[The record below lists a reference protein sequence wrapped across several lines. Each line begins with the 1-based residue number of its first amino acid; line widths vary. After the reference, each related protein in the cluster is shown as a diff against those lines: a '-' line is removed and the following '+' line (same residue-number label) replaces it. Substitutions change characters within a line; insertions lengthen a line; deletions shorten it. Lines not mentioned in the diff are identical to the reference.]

1 MAAVNP
7 GWYFDDLLSD
17 SIKPVYFIAYSFACH
32 TVVGDTMYSTNYIG
46 YNGTHN
52 GYAVNYDIVTTTWD
66 SSYTTSI
73 LGLPNSVSFDSSGV
87 KNVEWSATGWQ
98 TGTTGFWLALDD
110 SANTSVAD
118 TNNADTLFYSTDTTD
133 VFTWLTGLWNT
144 GGYAHYLLVVT
155 DGINYLAKYDS
166 VLTPADT
173 TGPST
178 EQMIPSYY
186 TSGDSTKLYVA
197 QNVGGPTANW
207 ADVDSVFVDV
217 FSQAGEF
224 LSDPAIGD
232 GDILSNVTYT
242 DLENDSVMVYTAEMS
257 DSIFGWNIY
266 IKDSLGNETSFWD
279 GNGGDDLSIVI
290 GDQLAPAA
298 GTLAY
303 FNFVPPYNDSLSIDS
318 SLTADALNL
327 VVSAR
332 KSAKDSWTV
341 ISYLSNQ
348 AVDSSFSL
356 SGILSYVG
364 TDTQFVKLEWYDEV
378 ENTSTAVLDTILP
391 TGTPNSYVYLGLY
404 DSTHT
409 VLDSF
414 KILINDSAVAATAD
428 VFVISAADTVTG
440 IDNDTLMANL
450 PDTLVTHQADTTYI
464 WNKIIFTS
472 GEAPDTS
479 DMATYPARSG
489 TTDDEAAPNL
499 RGSFAMTY
507 TLTDSFT
514 FTPTTLVSDSPD
526 VAYILVVVT
535 EEDGDSLYFIQ
546 YNDTASTYIINFTN
560 DPANYSWSNDTLFS
574 YAEAVDDSG
583 NVSAQI
589 KDTLVIEWDWIKA
602 ICDTARNTLT
612 WVRVYRNTDD
622 STLTSPID
630 SLYQLSIE
638 DIDTTTYAADSI
650 RIAIPEALRYAYFN
664 TKGMFSGNWSESFDA
679 WEYFEEVNA
688 ATNFTVTAAGDSDTT
703 TVAATKFGADF
714 IADTARI
721 QYATAGAYP
730 TSRTNGT
737 NVWAGNPSTDSTQI
751 NNDNF
756 VLNVTDGDTVW
767 ARMYVGHKANDHW
780 NVTTKSD
787 TAKFPELSPPAAGDC
802 TFAWHCESNA
812 TITNE
817 TPAGYSAGDVV
828 PTMNSG
834 AVITSAQ
841 FNDGDSSVSIP
852 TASDRVLFT
861 ITSEDIASQDSGTV
875 QFDIR
880 MDDLATSLEYC
891 VLFYVDADNYLKL
904 VGNSSNADELRLT
917 WEGNNTAIN
926 LNTLTADIQVD
937 TWYTCTIKWRQGS
950 VDPSLSININGYTLT
965 STTDLTALT
974 SDPAELWF
982 GQQAGT
988 AHPYWIDN
996 IKVWK
1001 YWRP

>member
-1 MAAVNP
+1 MVIRIVLILLFPILCFAQWGTWSHWQKSDIVGPTAPTVVLARNDADSLDVTNDFNGAA
-7 GWYFDDLLSD
+7 DID
-17 SIKPVYFIAYSFACH
+17 SIFVRKGTSYPASKTAGDSVY
-32 TVVGDTMYSTNYIG
+32 
-46 YNGTHN
+46 
-52 GYAVNYDIVTTTWD
+52 
-66 SSYTTSI
+66 
-73 LGLPNSVSFDSSGV
+73 SG
-87 KNVEWSATGWQ
+87 
-98 TGTTGFWLALDD
+98 
-110 SANTSVAD
+110 
-118 TNNADTLFYSTDTTD
+118 TDTTVANSLVFAHGLSSIATVYLRTFVQD
-133 VFTWLTGLWNT
+133 VTENISYGS
-144 GGYAHYLLVVT
+144 ASLLVDEWVQT
-155 DGINYLAKYDS
+155 SPTLAS
-166 VLTPADT
+166 DT
-173 TGPST
+173 TGEDSVGLLADTYDPDT
-178 EQMIPSYY
+178 
-186 TSGDSTKLYVA
+186 DSTFAYATLTPDA
-197 QNVGGPTANW
+197 TP
-207 ADVDSVFVDV
+207 S
-217 FSQAGEF
+217 
-224 LSDPAIGD
+224 
-232 GDILSNVTYT
+232 
-242 DLENDSVMVYTAEMS
+242 
-257 DSIFGWNIY
+257 
-266 IKDSLGNETSFWD
+266 KDSLAACLDSIRVADSLLTWTFAHGLTNEGTVYLYIGAQDSD
-279 GNGGDDLSIVI
+279 GNIVW
-290 GDQLAPAA
+290 DSTSVSVPDMWSPAA

-318 SLTADALNL
+318 SLTADAVIL
-327 VVSAR
+327 VISVR
-332 KSAKDSWTV
+332 KSANDSWTV

-364 TDTQFVKLEWYDEV
+364 TDTQFVKFEWYDEA
-378 ENTSTAVLDTILP
+378 ENVSVAILDTILP
-391 TGTPNSYVYLGLY
+391 TGTPDSYVYLGLY

-428 VFVISAADTVTG
+428 VFVIDAADTVTG

-688 ATNFTVTAAGDSDTT
+688 PTNFTVTAAGDSDTT
-703 TVAATKFGADF
+703 TVVATKFGADF

-767 ARMYVGHKANDHW
+767 GRMYVGHKANDHW

-802 TFAWHCESNA
+802 TFAWHCES
-812 TITNE
+812 TGDMTLSD
-817 TPAGYSAGDVV
+817 PAGYSAGDVT
-828 PTMNSG
+828 PTVSSG
-834 AVITSAQ
+834 AVITSAVYS
-841 FNDGDSSVSIP
+841 DGDSSLSIP
-852 TASDRVLFT
+852 TGADRMAFA
-861 ITSEDIASQDSGTV
+861 ITAEDIASQDSGTV

-880 MDDLATSLEYC
+880 FSALATGYEW
-891 VLFYVDADNYLKL
+891 VNIFYIDADNYFRLQ
-904 VGNSSNADELRLT
+904 GNASSADELRLM
-917 WEGNNTAIN
+917 WEGNNALLSVNTTAANI
-926 LNTLTADIQVD
+926 VD
-937 TWYTCTIKWRQGS
+937 STWYTCVIKWRQGT
-950 VDPSLSININGYTLT
+950 VDPTLSITINGETAT
-965 STTDLTALT
+965 QGADLTALT
-974 SDPAELWF
+974 SDPADLTF
-982 GQQAGT
+982 GQFGAVS
-988 AHPYWIDN
+988 HPWWIDN